1 MAIIS
6 FWSGDKKPSGQTLS
20 MAAIATQMC
29 IEHNMRTL
37 IVDATFDDDTL
48 ERCFWNIK
56 QSKSVGFAQKVNQG
70 KVDIASGAEGL
81 VSAVASNKTTP
92 EIISNYTKIIFKN
105 RLDVL
110 PGLKTKILEEH
121 EKSLMLY
128 KDLLN
133 AANKYYDLV
142 FVDLSKTTRRETTK
156 AILEASAVI
165 VYTMPPNLKK
175 IDTYLQLRHELP
187 LLKGNNIIP
196 IYTMSDESS
205 KYNVKNATKYVGER
219 GVMATVPYN
228 PLFMESA
235 CEAGV
240 ANMFLQLRLSKSAM
254 DKNSQFLN
262 AVSDC
267 GKRIIYKLQELQY
280 KV

>member
-6 FWSGDKKPSGQTLS
+6 FWSGDKKASGQTLS

-37 IVDATFDDDTL
+37 MIDGTFDDDTL
-48 ERCFWNIK
+48 ERCFWN
-56 QSKSVGFAQKVNQG
+56 VQKNNRSIARQLNAG
-70 KVDIASGAEGL
+70 KIDLASGAEGL
-81 VSAVASNKTTP
+81 VSAVASNKTSP

-128 KDLLN
+128 KDLLT

-142 FVDLSKTTRRETTK
+142 FIDLSKTLKRETTK
-156 AILEASAVI
+156 AILDASAVI
-165 VYTMPPNLKK
+165 MYTMPPNLKK
-175 IDTYLQLRHELP
+175 IDYYIRLKAEHPMMR
-187 LLKGNNIIP
+187 KGNVIP
-196 IYTMSDESS
+196 VLTMSDSDS
-205 KYNVKNATKYVGER
+205 KYNVKNAQKYIGEKTL
-219 GVMATVPYN
+219 VTVPYN
-228 PLFMESA
+228 TLFMESA
-235 CEAGV
+235 SEAGV
-240 ANMFLQLRLSKSAM
+240 ANMFLQLRLSKSAA
-254 DKNSQFLN
+254 DKNTQFLN
-262 AVSDC
+262 SVSDC
-267 GKRIIYKLQELQY
+267 GKQIIYKLQELQY

>member
-6 FWSGDKKPSGQTLS
+6 FWSGDKKESGQTLS

-37 IVDATFDDDTL
+37 MIDATFDDDTL
-48 ERCFWNIK
+48 ERCFWKVGRPNIARK
-56 QSKSVGFAQKVNQG
+56 LNAG
-70 KVDIASGAEGL
+70 KIDIASGAEGL
-81 VSAVASNKTTP
+81 VSAVASNKTSP
-92 EIISNYTKIIFKN
+92 EIISNYTKIVFKN

-128 KDLLN
+128 KDLLS

-142 FVDLSKTTRRETTK
+142 FIDLSKTLRRETTK
-156 AILEASAVI
+156 ALLDASSI
-165 VYTMPPNLKK
+165 IMYTMPPNLKK
-175 IDTYLQLRHELP
+175 IDNYIKLRAEHPILR
-187 LLKGNNIIP
+187 KGNVIP
-196 IYTMSDESS
+196 VLTNSDVES
-205 KYNVKNATKYVGER
+205 KYNVKNAQKYIGEKIL
-219 GVMATVPYN
+219 VTVPYN
-228 PLFMESA
+228 TLLMEAAS
-235 CEAGV
+235 EAGV
-240 ANMFLQLRLSKSAM
+240 ANMFLQLRLSKSAN
-254 DKNSQFLN
+254 DKNTQFLN

-267 GKRIIYKLQELQY
+267 GKQLIYKLQELQY

>member
-6 FWSGDKKPSGQTLS
+6 FWSGDKKESGQTLS

-29 IEHNMRTL
+29 VEHNMRTL

-48 ERCFWNIK
+48 ERCFWNVK
-56 QSKSVGFAQKVNQG
+56 QSNGLSKKLNKG
-70 KVDIASGAEGL
+70 KIDIASGAEGL
-81 VSAVASNKTTP
+81 VSAVASNKTSP

-128 KDLLN
+128 KDLLS

-142 FVDLSKTTRRETTK
+142 FVDVSKTLRRETTK
-156 AILEASAVI
+156 AILGASSI
-165 VYTMPPNLKK
+165 IMYSMPPNLKQ
-175 IDTYLQLRHELP
+175 IDYYIKLKGELP
-187 LLKGNNIIP
+187 LLQKDNVIP
-196 IYTMSDESS
+196 LLTMSDEGS
-205 KYNVKNATKYVGER
+205 KYNPKNAARYIGER
-219 GVMATVPYN
+219 RGMATIPYN
-228 PLFMESA
+228 TLFMESA
-235 CEAGV
+235 SEAGV
-240 ANMFLQLRLSKSAM
+240 ANMFLQLRLSKSAL
-254 DKNSQFLN
+254 DKNSQFLS
-262 AVSDC
+262 AASDC
-267 GKRIIYKLQELQY
+267 GKRIIYKLQELQL

>member
-6 FWSGDKKPSGQTLS
+6 FWSGDKKESGQTLA

-29 IEHNMRTL
+29 VEHNMRTL
-37 IVDATFDDDTL
+37 IIDATFDDDTL
-48 ERCFWNIK
+48 ERCFWNVK
-56 QSKSVGFAQKVNQG
+56 QEKGFVQKVNQG
-70 KVDIASGAEGL
+70 KIDIASGAEGL
-81 VSAVASNKTTP
+81 VSAVASNKTSP

-110 PGLKTKILEEH
+110 PGLKTKVPEEH

-128 KDLLN
+128 KDLIN

-142 FVDLSKTTRRETTK
+142 FVDLSKTLKRQTTK
-156 AILEASAVI
+156 AILEASSII

-175 IDTYLQLRHELP
+175 IDNYIKLRSENPILGKNNVIP
-187 LLKGNNIIP
+187 LL
-196 IYTMSDESS
+196 TMSDEGS
-205 KYNVKNATKYVGER
+205 KYNPKNAARYIGEKK
-219 GVMATVPYN
+219 GIATIPYN
-228 PLFMESA
+228 TLFMEAAS
-235 CEAGV
+235 EAGV
-240 ANMFLQLRLSKSAM
+240 ANMFLQLRISKSAI

-262 AVSDC
+262 SVSEC

>member
-6 FWSGDKKPSGQTLS
+6 FWCGDKKESGQTLA

-29 IEHNMRTL
+29 VEHNMRTL

-48 ERCFWNIK
+48 ERCFWKVSDSRKLIK
-56 QSKSVGFAQKVNQG
+56 QLNQG
-70 KVDIASGAEGL
+70 KIDLASGAEGL
-81 VSAVASNKTTP
+81 VSAIASNKTSP
-92 EIISNYTKIIFKN
+92 EIISNYTKIVFKN

-110 PGLKTKILEEH
+110 PGLKTKIMEEH

-142 FVDLSKTTRRETTK
+142 FVDVSKTLKRETTK
-156 AILEASAVI
+156 AILDASAVI
-165 VYTMPPNLKK
+165 IYTMPPNLKK
-175 IDTYLQLRHELP
+175 IDDYIQMKNESAIFK
-187 LLKGNNIIP
+187 KGNVIP
-196 IYTMSDESS
+196 VLTMSDNES
-205 KYNVKNATKYVGER
+205 KYNVKNAGKYI
-219 GVMATVPYN
+219 GVKGNLATIPYN
-228 PLFMESA
+228 TMLMESA
-235 CEAGV
+235 SEAGV
-240 ANMFLQLRLSKSAM
+240 ANMFLQLRLSKSAA
-254 DKNSQFLN
+254 DKNSNFLN

-267 GKRIIYKLQELQY
+267 GKQIIYKLQELQY

>member
-6 FWSGDKKPSGQTLS
+6 FWSGDKKESGQTLA

-48 ERCFWNIK
+48 ERCFWNVK
-56 QSKSVGFAQKVNQG
+56 QNRGFANKINQG
-70 KVDIASGAEGL
+70 KIDIASGAEGL
-81 VSAVASNKTTP
+81 VSAVASNKTSP

-110 PGLKTKILEEH
+110 PGLKTKIMEDY
-121 EKSLMLY
+121 EKSLRLY

-133 AANKYYDLV
+133 AASKYYDLV
-142 FVDLSKTTRRETTK
+142 FVDVSKTLNRETTK
-156 AILEASAVI
+156 SILESSAVI
-165 VYTMPPNLKK
+165 VYTMSPNLKK
-175 IDTYLQLRHELP
+175 IDYYINLKNEHPLFRKNNVIP
-187 LLKGNNIIP
+187 LL
-196 IYTMSDESS
+196 TMSDENS
-205 KYNVKNATKYVGER
+205 KYNVKNTTRYIGEKKVI
-219 GVMATVPYN
+219 GTIPYN
-228 PLFMESA
+228 TLFLESA
-235 CEAGV
+235 SEAGV
-240 ANMFLQLRLSKSAM
+240 ANMFLQLRISKSAL
-254 DKNSQFLN
+254 DKNSQFLSS
-262 AVSDC
+262 VSDC

>member
-6 FWSGDKKPSGQTLS
+6 FWCGDKKESGQTLS

-29 IEHNMRTL
+29 VEHNMRTL

-48 ERCFWNIK
+48 ERCFWNVNK
-56 QSKSVGFAQKVNQG
+56 SKSFAKQLNLG

-81 VSAVASNKTTP
+81 VSAVASNKTSP
-92 EIISNYTKIIFKN
+92 EIISNYTKIVFKN

-110 PGLKTKILEEH
+110 PGLKTRIMEEH

-128 KDLLN
+128 KDLLQ

-142 FVDLSKTTRRETTK
+142 FVDVSKTLKRETTK
-156 AILEASAVI
+156 AILDASAVI

-175 IDTYLQLRHELP
+175 IDNYIKLRAESSALRKGNVIP
-187 LLKGNNIIP
+187 LL
-196 IYTMSDESS
+196 TMSDSES
-205 KYNVKNATKYVGER
+205 KYNAKNAAKYVG
-219 GVMATVPYN
+219 VKKMPTVPYN
-228 PLFMESA
+228 SLLVESA
-235 CEAGV
+235 SEAGL
-240 ANMFLQLRLSKSAM
+240 ANMFLQLRLSKSAS
-254 DKNSQFLN
+254 DKNIQFLSS
-262 AVSDC
+262 VSDC
-267 GKRIIYKLQELQY
+267 GKQIIYKLQELQY

>member
-6 FWSGDKKPSGQTLS
+6 FWSGDNKSNGQTLS

-29 IEHNMRTL
+29 VERNMRTL
-37 IVDATFDDDTL
+37 MVNAIFNDDTL

-56 QSKSVGFAQKVNQG
+56 QNNRSFAKILNPG
-70 KVDIASGAEGL
+70 KIDIASGAEGL
-81 VSAVASNKTTP
+81 VSAVASNKTSP

-110 PGLKTKILEEH
+110 PGLKTKVYQDY

-142 FVDLSKTTRRETTK
+142 FVDVSKTLKSETTK
-156 AILEASAVI
+156 TILENSSVI
-165 VYTMPPNLKK
+165 VYTMSPNLKQ
-175 IDTYLQLRHELP
+175 IDDFINFKMQSP
-187 LLKGNNIIP
+187 LYKKGNIIP
-196 IYTMSDESS
+196 LLNISDDSS
-205 KYNVKNATKYVGER
+205 KYNVKNVSRYIGEKKII
-219 GVMATVPYN
+219 ANVPYSTLLLEN
-228 PLFMESA
+228 A

-240 ANMFLQLRLSKSAM
+240 SNMFLQLRLSHSSQ
-254 DKNSQFLN
+254 DKNINFLN

-267 GKRIIYKLQELQY
+267 GNKIIYKLQELQY